1 MLRSHMIDRLSTSY
15 SCLVQ
20 LIGTPILDRHLAPLA
35 CTRIPAP
42 ITCLPFLGTR
52 EGTDRCM
59 LDTCGCIT
67 SDMSGTSRYRH
78 NPRIAS
84 MRRRRDGRALRR
96 HGPTGPYAGGPLL
109 RVRLPRAAE
118 IERGLRGRRR
128 TLRPRR
134 RGRRPTASGG
144 AAHPAFPARRE
155 LARPRPAA
163 ACGSGRACSSSSL
176 FKVRACQLKL
186 KLTSRLASG

>member
-1 MLRSHMIDRLSTSY
+1 MARLFLTVT
-15 SCLVQ
+15 L
-20 LIGTPILDRHLAPLA
+20 RHLRARAYQPQSLVCRSWVHGKAPTVA
-35 CTRIPAP
+35 CLTHAD
-42 ITCLPFLGTR
+42 G
-52 EGTDRCM
+52 
-59 LDTCGCIT
+59 IT

-118 IERGLRGRRR
+118 VERGLHGRGRR

-134 RGRRPTASGG
+134 RGSRPTASGG

-163 ACGSGRACSSSSL
+163 ACGSGRALMACSSSSL
-176 FKVRACQLKL
+176 KYEPAKL
-186 KLTSRLASG
+186 RLASG